1 MKRDALRCLVICQ
14 AGERMGLGHL
24 MRSIVA
30 ARSLQK
36 FLNAEIQ
43 FLIQGDAV
51 DPSILGGLTF
61 EAISKDQDLGF
72 ALQKSA
78 KFFDPD
84 VMVMDLFGPWV
95 PHNLSNKL
103 KSFKGQVKL
112 VAIDALDGCLSLL
125 DLLFIPSFLQ
135 PKLSPQGP
143 KQTVYGWDCFLLN
156 VQEPQVKLTNEQRV
170 LVLTGGSD
178 TTGLGETW
186 PTLLNHSLSKET
198 LVDWVTGPYAE
209 MPLFP
214 SNPKLHFQNHVA
226 PQGLGVLM
234 RQASFALTIYGVSF
248 YELLYLGVP
257 TVVFSPY
264 GDKDQR
270 ELDAVHQ
277 QGIALVAQ
285 DETHAIQLLTEL
297 MSNPVLA
304 NALSLKAQET
314 LSKSGGQRLALE
326 IAKLLS

>member
-1 MKRDALRCLVICQ
+1 MKQPLRCLVVCQ
-14 AGERMGLGHL
+14 AGEGVGLGHL

-30 ARSLQK
+30 ARYLQK
-36 FLNAEIQ
+36 LLNAEIQ

-135 PKLSPQGP
+135 PKDAEQLPVN
-143 KQTVYGWDCFLLN
+143 TVFGWDCFLLN
-156 VQEPQVKLTNEQRV
+156 VLAKRESVQTQSRV
-170 LVLTGGSD
+170 LVLTGGTD
-178 TTGLGETW
+178 ATGLGQTW
-186 PTLLNHSLSKET
+186 PALLNNALPAEA
-198 LVDWVTGPYAE
+198 LVDWVTGPYAKT
-209 MPLFP
+209 PLWP
-214 SNPKLHFQNHVA
+214 TNPKVHIQNHLA
-226 PQGLGVLM
+226 PKGLSGLM
-234 RQASFALTIYGVSF
+234 HQASFALTVYGVSF